1 MKQLPIV
8 LLLIA
13 LYSCGPAKLIHKNAR
28 HTLITHAGIDKAHI
42 GISIFEAASNKQ
54 WYTFQGDHYFVPAS
68 NVKLFTAYAA
78 LKYLGDSIKGLK
90 YEEHENNTI
99 IIEGTGDPSFLH
111 PSFPNQRVLD
121 LLKTKAHILI
131 NTENWKAQ
139 ALGKGWS
146 WDDYNSDYMAER
158 SALPLYANLVRFKK
172 KDDQLF
178 VLPSYF
184 KDSLIDETDGG
195 SPSSFIKRNL
205 LSNSFSKLNA
215 RTDFDSV
222 AIPFITNEF
231 YTTRR
236 LLRDTLKKDVRAS
249 YYPLKTPR
257 YINSQLLDDVLNP
270 MMHESDNFFAEQV
283 LLMVSN
289 EELGVMNDER
299 IIDSLLK
306 TALSDL
312 PQKPRWIDGSGL
324 SRYNLFTPNDFVAIL
339 NKMNK
344 EFGMDRVRKILPT
357 GNEGTL
363 KNYYVADSNH
373 IYAKTGSMSGVVAI
387 SGYLYTRKNKL
398 LSFSILVNNNTVSA
412 TEVRRAIESFLT
424 NLRNRF

>member
-1 MKQLPIV
+1 
-8 LLLIA
+8 
-13 LYSCGPAKLIHKNAR
+13 
-28 HTLITHAGIDKAHI
+28 
-42 GISIFEAASNKQ
+42 
-54 WYTFQGDHYFVPAS
+54 
-68 NVKLFTAYAA
+68 
-78 LKYLGDSIKGLK
+78 
-90 YEEHENNTI
+90 
-99 IIEGTGDPSFLH
+99 
-111 PSFPNQRVLD
+111 
-121 LLKTKAHILI
+121 
-131 NTENWKAQ
+131 
-139 ALGKGWS
+139 
-146 WDDYNSDYMAER
+146 MAER
-158 SALPLYANLVRFKK
+158 SALPLYGNLVRFKK

-195 SPSSFIKRNL
+195 SPSFFIKRNL
-205 LSNSFSKLNA
+205 HSNSFSKLNA

-249 YYPLKTPR
+249 FYPLKTPR
-257 YINSQLLDDVLNP
+257 YINSQLLDDVLKP

-324 SRYNLFTPNDFVAIL
+324 SRYNLFTPNDFVVIL
-339 NKMNK
+339 NKMSK

-398 LSFSILVNNNTVSA
+398 LSFSILVNNNTASA